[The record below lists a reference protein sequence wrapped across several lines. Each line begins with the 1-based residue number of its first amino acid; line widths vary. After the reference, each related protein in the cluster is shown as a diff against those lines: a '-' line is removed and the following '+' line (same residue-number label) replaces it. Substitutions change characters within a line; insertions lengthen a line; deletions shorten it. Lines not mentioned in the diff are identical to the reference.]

1 MNKQLLADLCA
12 IDGVSGHEHA
22 VRDFILER
30 LSEHSAH
37 IDTIQVDNMGNVLV
51 HLIGKERANKVVQFD
66 AHMDEVGFIITNI
79 GEDGFL
85 RFDTVGGID
94 SKALFGHRVRI
105 GKQMGVIGGKAGH
118 QCSSDE
124 TKKVPSV
131 GNLTIDIGA
140 ENREEAEKLVKI
152 GDVGTFDNALVWL
165 GDDRFL
171 GKAVDDRVGCMLL
184 LEMAKQQPARDIWL
198 SFSVQEEIGLRGAGI
213 ATEAIR
219 PDYAVAI
226 DATTAADVAGNSP
239 EQSVCF
245 VGQGAVVSFA
255 DRATLYDPV
264 LYQRIRA
271 LAEEK
276 GIPTQTKTTVAGGN
290 NAGAMQGRHTGVHM
304 TAVSLPCRYIHSS
317 ACMGKVQDVDAMY
330 ELLTVLSEELTK

>member
-1 MNKQLLADLCA
+1 MNKQLLADLCF
-12 IDGVSGHEHA
+12 IDGVSGHEHK
-22 VRDFILER
+22 VREFILAR
-30 LSEHSAH
+30 LSESEAPMEVH
-37 IDTIQVDNMGNVLV
+37 VDNMGNVIV
-51 HLIGKERANKVVQFD
+51 HLIGKERANKVLQLD
-66 AHMDEVGFIITNI
+66 AHMDEVGFIVTDIS
-79 GEDGFL
+79 GDGYL

-94 SKALFGHRVRI
+94 SRALFGHRVRI
-105 GKQMGVIGGKAGH
+105 GAQKGVIGGKASH
-118 QCSSDE
+118 QCSGDE
-124 TKKVPSV
+124 GSKVPSV
-131 GNLTIDIGA
+131 SSLTIDIGA
-140 ENREEAEKLVKI
+140 ESKEEAEKIVRI
-152 GDVGTFDNALVWL
+152 GDCGTFDNALCWL
-165 GDDRFL
+165 GDDHFL

-184 LEMAKQQPARDIWL
+184 LELAQRQPARDVWL

-213 ATEAIR
+213 ATEAIH

-264 LYQRIRA
+264 LYRQIRA
-271 LAEEK
+271 MAEEK
-276 GIPTQTKTTVAGGN
+276 GIPAQTKTMVAGGN

-317 ACMGKVQDVDAMY
+317 ACMGRWTDVQAMY
-330 ELLTVLSEELTK
+330 DLLNLLIEELTR

>member
-12 IDGVSGHEHA
+12 IDGVSGHEKA
-22 VRDFILER
+22 VRDYILAHLNE
-30 LSEHSAH
+30 SSAPMEVH
-37 IDTIQVDNMGNVLV
+37 TDNMGNVIV
-51 HLIGKERANKVVQFD
+51 HLIGKEKANKIVQLD
-66 AHMDEVGFIITNI
+66 AHMDEVGFIITGI

-85 RFDTVGGID
+85 RFDTIGGID
-94 SKALFGHRVRI
+94 SRVLFGHRVRI
-105 GKQMGVIGGKAGH
+105 GAQKGVIGGKAGH
-118 QCSSDE
+118 QCSADE
-124 TKKVPSV
+124 TKKVPSADS
-131 GNLTIDIGA
+131 LRIDIGA
-140 ENREEAEKLVKI
+140 DSKEEAEKLVKI
-152 GDVGTFDNALVWL
+152 GDCGTFDNELIWI
-165 GDDRFL
+165 GEDHFL

-184 LEMAKQQPARDIWL
+184 LELAQKQPSRDLWL
-198 SFSVQEEIGLRGAGI
+198 SFSVQEEIGLRGAGV

-239 EQSVCF
+239 DQSVCF

-255 DRATLYDPV
+255 DRATLYDPE
-264 LYQRIRA
+264 LYQRIRKMA
-271 LAEEK
+271 DEK

-317 ACMGKVQDVDAMY
+317 ACMGKIQDVDAMY
-330 ELLTVLSEELTK
+330 NLLEMLAEELTK

>member
-12 IDGVSGHEHA
+12 LDGVSGREHN
-22 VRDFILER
+22 VRDYILDCLHKNDVPMEVN
-30 LSEHSAH
+30 
-37 IDTIQVDNMGNVLV
+37 VDNMGNIIV
-51 HLIGKERANKVVQFD
+51 HLIGKEKANKVVQFD

-79 GEDGFL
+79 GDDGFL
-85 RFDTVGGID
+85 RFATVGGID
-94 SKALFGHRVRI
+94 SRALFGHRVRI
-105 GKQMGVIGGKAGH
+105 GAQKGVIGGKAGH
-118 QCSSDE
+118 QCHGDE
-124 TKKVPSV
+124 GKKVPSV
-131 GNLTIDIGA
+131 DNLAIDIGA
-140 ENREEAEKLVKI
+140 KNREEAEKLVKI
-152 GDVGTFDNALVWL
+152 GDYGTFDNNLIWL

-184 LEMAKQQPARDIWL
+184 LEMAKQQPDRDVWL

-213 ATEAIR
+213 ATEAIH

-264 LYQRIRA
+264 LYRHIRA
-271 LAEEK
+271 LAEEN

-317 ACMGKVQDVDAMY
+317 ACMGKTTDVQAMY
-330 ELLTVLSEELTK
+330 DLLSLLAKELTQ